1 MFEVAL
7 PWLRATDDPE
17 SPAIAIVNGMTGEEE
32 DLLLDKKKMN
42 DGRALNHVLLNC
54 TESIN
59 GEKPTYEEMM
69 GQKTV
74 DRLALILGIRRETY
88 GPDIHSVV
96 TCVNPE
102 CKKSFPVD
110 LSLDAVE
117 MFPTP
122 RSDFDENGGYS
133 VLLSDGTEVRMKMLT
148 GHGEQRMAAAPDDE
162 KMTLALLIPLVG
174 VTSAAGKVLPDNDK
188 KKWLKRLGLRYRQEL
203 RDAIEDKQFG
213 YDTRFTAKCEF
224 CEFENKGVL
233 EGLNGFFFLQKS
245 PHTTQKS

>member
-1 MFEVAL
+1 MFDVEL

-17 SPAIAIVNGMTGEEE
+17 SPAIAAVHGMTGEEE
-32 DLLLDKKKMN
+32 DLLLDKKKMQ
-42 DGRALNHVLLNC
+42 DGRAVNHVLVNC
-54 TESIN
+54 TETIN
-59 GEKPTYEEMM
+59 GEKPAYEEMM
-69 GQKTV
+69 GLKTV

-88 GPDIHSVV
+88 GPDIHSTV
-96 TCVNPE
+96 TCANPE

-122 RSDFDENGGYS
+122 RSAFEENGEYL
-133 VLLSDGTEVRMKMLT
+133 VPLSDGTNVRMKMLT
-148 GHGEQRMAAAPDDE
+148 GHGEQRLAAAPDDE
-162 KMTLALLIPLVG
+162 KMTLALLIPLVS
-174 VTSAAGKVLPDNDK
+174 VTSATGKVLPDNDK

-213 YDTRFTAKCEF
+213 YDTRFKAKCEF
-224 CEFENKGVL
+224 CNFENQGVL

-245 PHTTQKS
+245 PRTTMS